1 MPSYNWTRKG
11 SNLPR
16 NAIVSNYNR
25 VLTIPKVQVED
36 QGEYVCRVFNDRL
49 SIQNSVV
56 LTIRGT
62 YQPQFTL
69 DLELISNLSTAEP
82 NFTIPLTDKHLD
94 KGSDLTWTCEAFGI
108 PDVTYSWFRNGKL
121 LDPFNITYEDRE
133 RVLIQDNVLT
143 IKSLDAERD
152 PGVYQCQARNQLKTR
167 YSSGQLRVLCKQY
180 K

>member
-1 MPSYNWTRKG
+1 VPSYNWTRKG

-62 YQPQFTL
+62 WMPIFTL
-69 DLELISNLSTAEP
+69 NLDTDL
-82 NFTIPLTDKHLD
+82 
-94 KGSDLTWTCEAFGI
+94 
-108 PDVTYSWFRNGKL
+108 
-121 LDPFNITYEDRE
+121 
-133 RVLIQDNVLT
+133 
-143 IKSLDAERD
+143 
-152 PGVYQCQARNQLKTR
+152 
-167 YSSGQLRVLCKQY
+167 
-180 K
+180 